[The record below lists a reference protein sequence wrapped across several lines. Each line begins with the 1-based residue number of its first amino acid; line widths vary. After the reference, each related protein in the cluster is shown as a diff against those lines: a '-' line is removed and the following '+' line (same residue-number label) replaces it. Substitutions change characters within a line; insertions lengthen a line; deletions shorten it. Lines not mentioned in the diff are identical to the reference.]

1 MTLRQPPILINPIN
15 RAKPRPPKEQHSAL
29 RHRYNFGLM
38 YKDIWEPD
46 LFAAIYNAKQDM
58 EYSEALDF
66 IKTIMRDYVEQ
77 REGRVSDRIM
87 ENIGIN
93 KFKTDLL
100 ANTFFVIDYDF
111 LMKKF
116 KLNRDGSPTK
126 ALKINAL
133 INDVLLPSYKSVICI
148 QDVLKVLINLLL
160 HARSGL
166 GATTQKPVTSVLH
179 IIIEENLI
187 EEVANEDDT
196 VTFNEYW
203 ENDECAKNIP
213 ETITITPLMV
223 LEYYVHKLNKLIAKL
238 HYYKSSINNSLITPI
253 NQGLQSLNNSLKL
266 IYNYNPK
273 WLIVVK
279 DMKKTQSLT
288 KKKSKR
294 SSKRT
299 AKSI

>member
-1 MTLRQPPILINPIN
+1 
-15 RAKPRPPKEQHSAL
+15 
-29 RHRYNFGLM
+29 
-38 YKDIWEPD
+38 
-46 LFAAIYNAKQDM
+46 
-58 EYSEALDF
+58 
-66 IKTIMRDYVEQ
+66 
-77 REGRVSDRIM
+77 
-87 ENIGIN
+87 
-93 KFKTDLL
+93 
-100 ANTFFVIDYDF
+100 
-111 LMKKF
+111 MKKF

-238 HYYKSSINNSLITPI
+238 HYYKISINNSLITPI